1 MRLDDY
7 LSTVGV
13 VKRRTVAKE
22 LGTNGLLEANG
33 RRVKPAYAVKAGDII
48 RIKGSRPVAIEIL
61 EVPVRSVPKP
71 DRDRFVKILKGPA
84 SSDAEQAS
92 SASD

>member
-1 MRLDDY
+1 MRIDDY

-33 RRVKPAYAVKAGDII
+33 RKIKPAYLVKVGDII
-48 RIKGSRPVAIEIL
+48 RIKGSRPLAV
-61 EVPVRSVPKP
+61 EVLDIPTRSVPKGE
-71 DRDRFVKILKGPA
+71 RDRYFKTL
-84 SSDAEQAS
+84 D
-92 SASD
+92 